1 MRRRVRS
8 PARFLFFTVLPVLRP
23 KGECSMNTK
32 RSTVKAYIASV
43 VCHVFWG
50 FSFFA
55 SRKGLDAAHV
65 FVLLSHRF
73 LLSFLVMSLFAVRL
87 IRRPFRGRK
96 AYWLLLLG
104 LAEPVVYFFG
114 EQYGLLHSNTIF
126 SGVMIAMIPI
136 VSMLLAVPFLGE
148 RPVFGQIAF
157 SLLSVGGVVGI
168 GLLGKSSGTMDWIGV
183 AGLLVAVLS
192 AGAYTLISRGI
203 SGTFSPFERT
213 YVMMAEGAAVFT
225 VLALIHCRGDLTEYV
240 LPLAE
245 PSYLT
250 AVLFLALGCSVIS
263 YFLSGYAIG
272 KLSVARE
279 TVFANLTTA
288 VSVFAGAVFLREAF
302 SWLSFLFCLLI
313 LGGIYGV
320 QRCSPPDERAIAAD
334 GEDDE

>member
-1 MRRRVRS
+1 M
-8 PARFLFFTVLPVLRP
+8 
-23 KGECSMNTK
+23 
-32 RSTVKAYIASV
+32 IA
-43 VCHVFWG
+43 HVFWG

-73 LLSFLVMSLFAVRL
+73 LLSLLLMSLPALRL
-87 IRRPFRGRK
+87 IRRPLRGRRV
-96 AYWLLLLG
+96 YWLLLLG

-126 SGVMIAMIPI
+126 SGVMIATIPI

-168 GLLGKSSGTMDWIGV
+168 GLLGKSTGSMDWIGV
-183 AGLLVAVLS
+183 LGLLVAVLS

-203 SGTFSPFERT
+203 SGEFSPFERT
-213 YVMMAEGAAVFT
+213 YVMMAEGAVVFT
-225 VLALIHCRGDLTEYV
+225 VLALIRCRGNLTEYIR
-240 LPLAE
+240 PLSE

-250 AVLFLALGCSVIS
+250 AVLFLSLGCSVIS

-272 KLSVARE
+272 RLSVARE

-288 VSVFAGAVFLREAF
+288 VSVFAGAVFLREPF
-302 SWLSFLFCLLI
+302 SWLSLLCCLLI

-320 QRCSPPDERAIAAD
+320 QRCSPPDGKMSLASDEE
-334 GEDDE
+334 ED

>member
-1 MRRRVRS
+1 MS
-8 PARFLFFTVLPVLRP
+8 SFSSACP
-23 KGECSMNTK
+23 KGEDPLKTDPAANA
-32 RSTVKAYIASV
+32 KAYIASV

-73 LLSFLVMSLFAVRL
+73 LLSFLLMSLLALRL
-87 IRRPFRGRK
+87 IRRPFRGRRVQ
-96 AYWLLLLG
+96 WLLLLG

-136 VSMLLAVPFLGE
+136 VSMLLAIPFLGE

-168 GLLGKSSGTMDWIGV
+168 GLLGKSSGSMDWIGV
-183 AGLLVAVLS
+183 LGLLVAVLS

-203 SGTFSPFERT
+203 SAEFTAFERT

-225 VLALIHCRGDLTEYV
+225 ALALIRCRGS
-240 LPLAE
+240 LAE
-245 PSYLT
+245 YCRPLSESSYLS
-250 AVLFLALGCSVIS
+250 AVLFLALGCSVIA

-288 VSVFAGAVFLREAF
+288 VSVFAGAVFLREPF
-302 SWLSFLFCLLI
+302 TWLSLLCCLLI

-320 QRCSPPDERAIAAD
+320 QRCSPPDAHPASAAAD
-334 GEDDE
+334 EEEN